1 MRFISRKIIKTLLTC
16 ALSERQIELLKK
28 ELFNIRNRTSDRAI
42 RREIKPKIYKTCHDF
57 TTKHENILQDA
68 SKKIIDFLKQRK
80 VPGTDFDYLYSAK
93 TKQPTLYASAYACMT
108 LSLLDRLNSMPAN
121 KKFAWSQHFDSFQN
135 EADGLFYD
143 PVLDSELFMKADWWG
158 KRHLALHM
166 ISAYTD
172 LGEKPRYP
180 FYFLEEYYDHSH
192 IKNWLDRVDWPSVI
206 SHDND
211 IDNKIMNIGCL
222 LQYQRDTWNDV
233 QAGNAVTY
241 LHQYLLE
248 KINPETGMW
257 GVYNPK
263 DPNQCSRMV
272 QFAYHLLSLFF
283 YDHVQISNA
292 NKIVNLVLST
302 QNELGGFGVMLNSS
316 ACEDIDSI
324 DILIRLSPLVPDC
337 KVEIENALR
346 KAIPWI
352 LCNQVDDG
360 GFVFRLNEPFVF
372 GHPEMASNRNQGA
385 MLPTWFRTLSLSY
398 LMNYLAFP
406 NKFIVTRCP
415 GYEF

>member
-1 MRFISRKIIKTLLTC
+1 
-16 ALSERQIELLKK
+16 
-28 ELFNIRNRTSDRAI
+28 
-42 RREIKPKIYKTCHDF
+42 
-57 TTKHENILQDA
+57 
-68 SKKIIDFLKQRK
+68 
-80 VPGTDFDYLYSAK
+80 
-93 TKQPTLYASAYACMT
+93 
-108 LSLLDRLNSMPAN
+108 
-121 KKFAWSQHFDSFQN
+121 
-135 EADGLFYD
+135 
-143 PVLDSELFMKADWWG
+143 
-158 KRHLALHM
+158 
-166 ISAYTD
+166 
-172 LGEKPRYP
+172 
-180 FYFLEEYYDHSH
+180 
-192 IKNWLDRVDWPSVI
+192 
-206 SHDND
+206 
-211 IDNKIMNIGCL
+211 
-222 LQYQRDTWNDV
+222 
-233 QAGNAVTY
+233 
-241 LHQYLLE
+241 
-248 KINPETGMW
+248 
-257 GVYNPK
+257 
-263 DPNQCSRMV
+263 MV